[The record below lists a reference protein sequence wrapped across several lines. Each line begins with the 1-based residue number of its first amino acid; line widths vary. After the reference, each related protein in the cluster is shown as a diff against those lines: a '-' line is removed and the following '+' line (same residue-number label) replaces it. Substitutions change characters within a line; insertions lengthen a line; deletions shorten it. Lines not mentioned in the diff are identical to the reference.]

1 MRNSHRRPNILN
13 AFPCRTDFFK
23 ILFFHV
29 FLMNGLNLIQTFVAL
44 AAIIYFAMENLN
56 NNDPFRI
63 KMLTGLRSGFSDH
76 KFRRYFIKT
85 H

>member
-1 MRNSHRRPNILN
+1 
-13 AFPCRTDFFK
+13 
-23 ILFFHV
+23 
-29 FLMNGLNLIQTFVAL
+29 MNGLNLIQTFVAL

-63 KMLTGLRSGFSDH
+63 KMLTGLRLGFSDH